1 MLAVGKEVSSRDGIR
16 PRRCLRQ
23 PPVSLGQS
31 LSAPWDQAK
40 KGPPPLLTWAMQDPF
55 AVNVSGY
62 FLDLLLSALPLS
74 SVLSTTF
81 WLALR
86 YRKRR
91 LLSG

>member
-1 MLAVGKEVSSRDGIR
+1 
-16 PRRCLRQ
+16 
-23 PPVSLGQS
+23 
-31 LSAPWDQAK
+31 
-40 KGPPPLLTWAMQDPF
+40 MQDPF

-62 FLDLLLSALPLS
+62 FLGLLLLLLSALPLS

-86 YRKRR
+86 YRKKR